1 MDNKK
6 CSKRQACLLVPPLLY
21 PFLCRLSTPTLQKQK
36 PKSSVRFRLF
46 SIGSVNK
53 DRTQGVPPIKQVF
66 PAEMQKEY
74 GRLVRTLF
82 PYSREAIS
90 LPCVEKR
97 RILHCVLSVFWITI
111 ILPSRFN
118 HIIQEKFPHE
128 FIIVIHSQDLGM
140 FTYFFKN

>member
-1 MDNKK
+1 MDQK
-6 CSKRQACLLVPPLLY
+6 CSNRKPLGLSYLYYIRFYAVCQLQPCKRTSRNRSCDFGL
-21 PFLCRLSTPTLQKQK
+21 
-36 PKSSVRFRLF
+36 FRL
-46 SIGSVNK
+46 
-53 DRTQGVPPIKQVF
+53 DREIKIAHKGVPPIKQVL
-66 PAEMQKEY
+66 PAKHAK
-74 GRLVRTLF
+74 GVRTIVRTPF
-82 PYSREAIS
+82 YSRAAIR

-97 RILHCVLSVFWITI
+97 RFLHCVLSVFWITI